1 MFKKKEVK
9 AKEAKVKEPKV
20 KVRKVGKKRYS
31 LIVMWVLLIGSIV
44 FGIYNNFRAVDT
56 HTVHEKEVIKEK
68 VTDNSAV
75 ESFVKRFAKE
85 YFSWE
90 LKKESMEERQ
100 EAVNLYLAED
110 LHNLANE
117 VVRSDIPNSSQVT
130 DVMID
135 SVVSASDESRVT
147 FTVYMDIKEDK
158 STSKAI
164 ETYFV
169 KVYHG
174 EAGALLLTTLPTLDS
189 VAEYADYQPTRLV
202 ADGTVKSN
210 EIKDITEFLET
221 FFEAYPKTNAK
232 ELAYY
237 VKKEVLKPIEK
248 EYVLSE
254 IKNPLMAKEGDN
266 YRVQVSVEYLNP
278 ATNMLNVSQY
288 DLVLEKGETWTII
301 DVK

>member
-9 AKEAKVKEPKV
+9 AKEAKVKEPKI

-31 LIVMWVLLIGSIV
+31 LIVMWVLLIGSII
-44 FGIYNNFRAVDT
+44 FGIYNNFRAIDT

-68 VTDNSAV
+68 MTDNSPV

-90 LKKESMEERQ
+90 LKKESMEVRQ
-100 EAVNLYLAED
+100 EAVNMYLAED

-117 VVRSDIPNSSQVT
+117 AVRSDVPNSSQVT

-135 SVVSASDESRVT
+135 SVASVGDESKVT
-147 FTVYMDIKEDK
+147 FTVYMDIKKDK
-158 STSKAI
+158 STTKAI

-169 KVYHG
+169 KVHHD
-174 EAGALLLTTLPTLDS
+174 EAGSLLLTTLPTLDS
-189 VAEYADYQPTRLV
+189 TTKYADYQPTRLV
-202 ADGTVKSN
+202 SDGTVKSN
-210 EIKDITEFLET
+210 EVKDITEFLDT
-221 FFEAYPKTNAK
+221 FFEAYPKANEK

-254 IKNPLMAKEGDN
+254 IKNPIMAKDGDN

-278 ATNMLNVSQY
+278 ATNMLNISQY